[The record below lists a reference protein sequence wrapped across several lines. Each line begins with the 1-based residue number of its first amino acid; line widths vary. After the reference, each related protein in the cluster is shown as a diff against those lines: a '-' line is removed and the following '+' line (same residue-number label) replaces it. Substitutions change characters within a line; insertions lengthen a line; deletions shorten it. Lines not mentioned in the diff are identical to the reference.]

1 MSAEVYDDR
10 ACFLGEGPF
19 WHPVRGQLFWF
30 DILEGRM
37 LSRDDGGA
45 REWRIGQMASAAG
58 WVDAGTL
65 VIFTETGLRGFDIAS
80 GTHEPVAAIE
90 AARGETRCNDG
101 RADPMGGFWVSTM
114 GKAAE
119 QGAGAIY
126 RYFEGAVE
134 RLFSGITIPNSIC
147 FAPDG
152 RRGYFT
158 DTPTGRIM
166 TVRLDAQG
174 WPEGAPEVFADLS
187 GEGLNPDGAQTD
199 AQGALWS
206 AQWGAG
212 RVARYLPDGRFE
224 RAVAVGGRHC
234 SCPAFGGPEFKT
246 LFVTTARQGI
256 DAPDA
261 AQGRVY
267 RVPVELAGRPEPA
280 VRLRH

>member
-1 MSAEVYDDR
+1 MSAEVYDER

-19 WHPVRGQLFWF
+19 WHPARGQLFWF
-30 DILEGRM
+30 DILAGRM
-37 LSRDDGGA
+37 LSRDGGGA

-58 WVDAGTL
+58 WVDAETL
-65 VIFTETGLRGFDIAS
+65 VIFTETGLRCFDIAS

-90 AARGETRCNDG
+90 AARADTRCNDG

-114 GKAAE
+114 GKSAE

-147 FAPDG
+147 FAPNG

-166 TVRLDAQG
+166 CVALDAQG
-174 WPEGAPEVFADLS
+174 WPEGAPEVFSDLS

-234 SCPAFGGPEFKT
+234 SCPAFGGPEFRT
-246 LFVTTARQGI
+246 LFVTTARQGL

-261 AQGRVY
+261 AQGCVY
-267 RVPVELAGRPEPA
+267 CAPVDVAGRPEPA
-280 VRLRH
+280 VRLRP